1 MSFDIAVKGIKAS
14 GCHGVYEFEKK
25 EKQEFII
32 DVLIKI
38 NEIKSDDINQ
48 TLNYENVISIAQ
60 AVVSSN
66 SFDLIEILAKTIS
79 NEVISFCKQN
89 LSILSISVSVHK
101 PNTELS
107 QFSDDIVVTYNEE
120 FK

>member
-1 MSFDIAVKGIKAS
+1 
-14 GCHGVYEFEKK
+14 
-25 EKQEFII
+25 
-32 DVLIKI
+32 L
-38 NEIKSDDINQ
+38 
-48 TLNYENVISIAQ
+48 AQ
-60 AVVSSN
+60 
-66 SFDLIEILAKTIS
+66 TIS
-79 NEVISFCKQN
+79 NKIISVCKQE

>member
-1 MSFDIAVKGIKAS
+1 MSFDIVVKGIKAS

-25 EKQEFII
+25 EKQEFIV

-38 NEIKSDDINQ
+38 NEIKSDDIKQ
-48 TLNYENVISIAQ
+48 TLNYENAISIAKE
-60 AVVSSN
+60 VVASK
-66 SFDLIEILAKTIS
+66 SFNLIEILAKTIS
-79 NEVISFCKQN
+79 NEIISFCKQY

-107 QFSDDIVVTYNEE
+107 QFSDDIVVTYNDE